1 MLSGKRGMAPV
12 VLIILIAWALL
23 SVLFLTGTL
32 LAARSIDRSVAVIK
46 PEVIEIG
53 DEARFIREA
62 KKIADATVRIR
73 EATAPLSGHLDRTL
87 RTARRGID
95 PRLKSILGTVG
106 GINETAGSINTTVL
120 QIGTTVDS
128 IMASAT
134 SIGGSASGIAGSV
147 NSINRDVQQINSSA
161 RGILSSA
168 GGILSEVNSIDRGVA
183 LINTNT
189 ERIQRIG
196 RPIGSDLNG
205 TLRLVGGEG
214 RGGHGGTIHGHAN
227 AIDCEPLLISPL
239 VSGGG
244 ALADAL
250 GDLLVGRDPERRAS
264 IFCNQ

>member
-1 MLSGKRGMAPV
+1 MAPV

-62 KKIADATVRIR
+62 KKIADATVKIR
-73 EATAPLSGHLDRTL
+73 AATAPLSGHLERTL

-128 IMASAT
+128 IMSSAT
-134 SIGGSASGIAGSV
+134 SISGSAGGIAGSA
-147 NSINRDVQQINSSA
+147 NSINRSVQQINASA

-168 GGILSEVNSIDRGVA
+168 GGILSEVNSIDRRVA
-183 LINTNT
+183 GINSRA
-189 ERIQRIG
+189 ERIQSVA
-196 RPIGSDLNG
+196 RPIGSDLNR
-205 TLRLVGGEG
+205 TLDLVGQATPA
-214 RGGHGGTIHGHAN
+214 GHRGTIHGHAN
-227 AIDCEPLLISPL
+227 AIDCSPVLISPL
-239 VSGGG
+239 ANGGG
-244 ALADAL
+244 LLGDAL
-250 GDLLVGRDPERRAS
+250 GTLLEGRDPQRRES
-264 IFCNQ
+264 IFCGE

>member
-62 KKIADATVRIR
+62 DKIADATVKIR
-73 EATAPLSGHLDRTL
+73 AAAAPLSGHLDRTL

-120 QIGTTVDS
+120 QIGTTVDAIFS
-128 IMASAT
+128 SAT
-134 SIGGSASGIAGSV
+134 SISGSVGGISGSA
-147 NSINRDVQQINSSA
+147 NSINRSVQSINASA
-161 RGILSSA
+161 RGILGSA
-168 GGILSEVNSIDRGVA
+168 GGILSRVNSIDRGVA
-183 LINTNT
+183 AINRRT
-189 ERIQRIG
+189 ETIQAIG
-196 RPIGSDLNG
+196 RPIASDLNT
-205 TLRLVGGEG
+205 TLNLVGRAGP
-214 RGGHGGTIHGHAN
+214 GGHRGTIHGHAN
-227 AIDCEPLLISPL
+227 AIDCSPALISPL
-239 VSGGG
+239 ATGGG
-244 ALADAL
+244 LLGDAL
-250 GDLLVGRDPERRAS
+250 GDLLAGRDPERRAS
-264 IFCNQ
+264 VFCGR